1 MNHAAKILPIL
12 VIRLC
17 NSTKN
22 GNKDPNLAVRTGER
36 FEINAI
42 GFQGINCCSKIY
54 FNHKKTMQTILQ

>member
-1 MNHAAKILPIL
+1 MNHTAKILPIL

-36 FEINAI
+36 FGINAI
-42 GFQGINCCSKIY
+42 GFQGIIV
-54 FNHKKTMQTILQ
+54 LL